1 MFLASQRKRAQQRMA
16 TDWSAKAHDGP
27 PAGGHDSDALCGSG
41 RRLRM
46 ALHAGDV
53 VEIPKSNMTF
63 CRSGM
68 IMIARHI
75 IHVPYIYIYIYTYI
89 NIHYILYMCMWY
101 QYHWYKICIFLPGM
115 INSNVWD
122 VLLSHRLGLFEM
134 CVFPLNHESNM
145 AASENGAY
153 RAATH
158 NMAISM
164 GKMNENEWKWM
175 NMNENEGF

>member
-75 IHVPYIYIYIYTYI
+75 IHVPYIYTYI

-101 QYHWYKICIFLPGM
+101 QYHWYKICIFLPGDDQLQCLGCFAQPPAGAFR
-115 INSNVWD
+115 NVCVPFEPWIQYGC
-122 VLLSHRLGLFEM
+122 VWKWGIPGSHSQHGNFY
-134 CVFPLNHESNM
+134 
-145 AASENGAY
+145 G
-153 RAATH
+153 
-158 NMAISM
+158 
-164 GKMNENEWKWM
+164 ENEWKWM